1 MRMNIDRS
9 STSNRQ
15 DQSSLECRLEH
26 IPIYSWIESN
36 FSTLRITLNKRGF
49 NENEIE
55 EKEQTLI
62 NNLKVQNIHLLVFSL
77 IGICFFI

>member
-1 MRMNIDRS
+1 MNIDRS

-36 FSTLRITLNKRGF
+36 FSTLRINLIKRGL
-49 NENEIE
+49 NEKEIE
-55 EKEQTLI
+55 EKEQTFI
-62 NNLKVQNIHLLVFSL
+62 NNLQVQTNNQIIFFVIFFC
-77 IGICFFI
+77 CF